1 MQTGSCLVPVI
12 SFGENNIFQV
22 SRPKEKSFM
31 ATVQKYVQLH
41 PALNLQFCSTS
52 YALSECALLQRHGIH
67 HARPCDNFSPH
78 ALCQACQR

>member
-22 SRPKEKSFM
+22 SRPEEKSVM

-41 PALNLQFCSTS
+41 PALIWQLCCAS
-52 YALSECALLQRHGIH
+52 YVLSCKGMHELVLYLSPCLMSGLPEVILLMAVQ
-67 HARPCDNFSPH
+67 
-78 ALCQACQR
+78 